1 MNLHRLPSTPGIRP
15 AAVRMDEVGITCI
28 AGMVA
33 DCETEVAM
41 FEHEWNYISLC
52 FIV

>member
-1 MNLHRLPSTPGIRP
+1 
-15 AAVRMDEVGITCI
+15 MDEVGITCI
-28 AGMVA
+28 AGLVA

-52 FIV
+52 FIVWIVQTYFIVCSLEDN